1 MKRLV
6 FLLVAV
12 ALCVCVVLPQTALA
26 QDGAGF
32 YKAKCAGCHGPG
44 GEGKVGPKL
53 QGTSMAEDQI
63 VTLITTGDTA
73 KKVPHKKPLS
83 GVSAE
88 DAKAIAAFVKTLK

>member
-1 MKRLV
+1 MKKSL
-6 FLLVAV
+6 FLLVLVAV
-12 ALCVCVVLPQTALA
+12 CLCVVLPQPGFA
-26 QDGAGF
+26 QDGGAL

-53 QGTSMAEDQI
+53 QGTSMTADQI
-63 VTLITTGDTA
+63 AALITTGDAA

-83 GVSAE
+83 GVSGD